1 MSSPSE
7 GVKEKSVV
15 SKDGLKPF
23 IIGIE
28 LLKTL
33 FVLNTIVSL
42 IDSTKRSEHAF
53 GVCVNSRNPWR
64 DFPRFPRFP
73 ALKTWRF

>member
-1 MSSPSE
+1 MSSPSN

-23 IIGIE
+23 IMRIE

-33 FVLNTIVSL
+33 FVLKTIVSL
-42 IDSTKRSEHAF
+42 MDSNAWTRGGSSLQQQA
-53 GVCVNSRNPWR
+53 
-64 DFPRFPRFP
+64 
-73 ALKTWRF
+73 

>member
-1 MSSPSE
+1 MSSPSS

-23 IIGIE
+23 IMGIE

-33 FVLNTIVSL
+33 FVLKTIVSL
-42 IDSTKRSEHAF
+42 MDSTKRGVHAWMR
-53 GVCVNSRNPWR
+53 GGSSLQQQ
-64 DFPRFPRFP
+64 
-73 ALKTWRF
+73 A

>member
-1 MSSPSE
+1 MSSPSN

-23 IIGIE
+23 IMGIE

-33 FVLNTIVSL
+33 FVLKTIVSFM
-42 IDSTKRSEHAF
+42 DSSKRSVHA
-53 GVCVNSRNPWR
+53 WR
-64 DFPRFPRFP
+64 RGGSSLQQQ
-73 ALKTWRF
+73 A